1 MILSCKDWRTFM
13 DSSNDRTL
21 TALVDLIASHSEK
34 ITAGTKQNPP
44 GQQVQSLSLVMNQA
58 WSKCNT
64 DFAEVFNSNRVFL
77 HASHLISSH
86 HGLPLPLTSCFD
98 IRTGWIFPTRKMK
111 IGFGKFYRK
120 KIHPWYFYHL
130 LSPICR
136 SFSILMNVNWNKMN
150 PMVAQ
155 SAWEEKET
163 ASV

>member
-1 MILSCKDWRTFM
+1 M

-111 IGFGKFYRK
+111 ISFGKFYRK
-120 KIHPWYFYHL
+120 KIHP
-130 LSPICR
+130 
-136 SFSILMNVNWNKMN
+136 
-150 PMVAQ
+150 
-155 SAWEEKET
+155 
-163 ASV
+163 